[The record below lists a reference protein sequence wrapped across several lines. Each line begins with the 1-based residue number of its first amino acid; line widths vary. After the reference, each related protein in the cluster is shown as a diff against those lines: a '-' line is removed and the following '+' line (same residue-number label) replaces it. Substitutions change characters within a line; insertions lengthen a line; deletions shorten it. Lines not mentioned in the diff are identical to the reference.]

1 VDYLEKRKSRLRG
14 RFLDGRAFA
23 EAWQQ
28 AWNSHDIDRI
38 ICHYRDDIVFRSRK
52 AIPLVGQGEIFGK
65 EALKVYWSAALKRQP
80 DLQFRV
86 QDVFEGHKMIVISYL
101 NHRGVLAAETLYF
114 DEAGLVYQA
123 AACHRPAEG

>member
-1 VDYLEKRKSRLRG
+1 M
-14 RFLDGRAFA
+14 
-23 EAWQQ
+23 
-28 AWNSHDIDRI
+28 
-38 ICHYRDDIVFRSRK
+38 
-52 AIPLVGQGEIFGK
+52 
-65 EALKVYWSAALKRQP
+65 YWSAALKRQP

-86 QDVFEGHKMIVISYL
+86 QDVFEGHKMLVISYL